1 MFVTE
6 DTSQPEMSA
15 SNLLFDW
22 KRSEKSVMALTSQ
35 SGISVVPPSF
45 AVGQF
50 SAAMAQQPTPD
61 GTAVR
66 HLKMS
71 SDSSAFVANARASAE
86 GAHKATAAARRRT
99 RGDIRGR
106 PPSVVARDDA
116 WDDARI

>member
-99 RGDIRGR
+99 RGAIRGR